1 MGNVVITGGKSGLG
15 LELAKA
21 YDAAGHHVIVGCRN
35 AAVAPVG
42 EAHELDLADVASI
55 DQFVAAFGDRPV
67 DVLINNAGID
77 ARNVGAGDGHRE
89 ALTISNGTFNAVMQV
104 NVNGPMLVTQ
114 GLAPNLRKSTGAKVI
129 NISSQIGSMV
139 LAQTMG
145 RDISYAVSKAALNM
159 VSIKLA
165 QALQPDGVTVVMMH
179 PGWLRTSMGGPSAA
193 VDPDVAAAEIF
204 ATINGLTLDNTST
217 FIRSDGSIHP
227 W

>member
-21 YDAAGHHVIVGCRN
+21 YHAAGHHVVVGCRN

-42 EAHELDLADVASI
+42 EAYELDMASESSI
-55 DQFVAAFGDRPV
+55 AAFAAQVGDRPI

-77 ARNVGAGDGHRE
+77 GRNVGATDGHRE
-89 ALTISNGTFNAVMQV
+89 ALTISSATFTAVMEV
-104 NVNGPMLVTQ
+104 NVNGPLLLTQ
-114 GLAPNLRKSTGAKVI
+114 HLAPNLRATKGKVV
-129 NISSQIGSMV
+129 NISSQIASMEV
-139 LAQTMG
+139 AQTMG
-145 RDISYAVSKAALNM
+145 RDISYAASKAAFNM

-165 QALQPDGVTVVMMH
+165 QALKPDGVTVVMMH
-179 PGWLRTSMGGPSAA
+179 PGWLRTAMGGPSAA
-193 VDPDVAAAEIF
+193 VEPDVAAAEIM
-204 ATINGLTLDNTST
+204 ATVNGLTLENTST

>member
-1 MGNVVITGGKSGLG
+1 MGNIVITGGKSGLG

-21 YDAAGHHVIVGCRN
+21 FDAAGHHVIVGCRN
-35 AAVAPVG
+35 AAAAPVG

-55 DQFVAAFGDRPV
+55 DKFVAALGDRPV

-77 ARNVGAGDGHRE
+77 GRNVGAEDGHRE
-89 ALTISNGTFNAVMQV
+89 ALTISNEAFNAVMQV

-114 GLAPNLRKSTGAKVI
+114 GLAPNLRAAKGKVV

-139 LAQTMG
+139 VAQTMG

-165 QALQPDGVTVVMMH
+165 QALKPDEVTVVMMH
-179 PGWLRTSMGGPSAA
+179 PGWLRTAMGGPSAA
-193 VDPDVAAAEIF
+193 VEPDVAAAEIV
-204 ATINGLTLDNTST
+204 ATINGLTLENTST

>member
-21 YDAAGHHVIVGCRN
+21 YEAAGHHVIVGCRN

-42 EAHELDLADVASI
+42 EAYELDMASESSI
-55 DQFVAAFGDRPV
+55 DAFAAHLGDRPI

-77 ARNVGAGDGHRE
+77 GRNVGATDGHRE
-89 ALTISNGTFNAVMQV
+89 ALTISSAAFTAVMEV
-104 NVNGPMLVTQ
+104 NVNGPLLLTQ
-114 GLAPNLRKSTGAKVI
+114 HLAPNLRATKGKVV
-129 NISSQIGSMV
+129 NISSQIASMEV
-139 LAQTMG
+139 AQTMG
-145 RDISYAVSKAALNM
+145 RDISYAASKAAFNM

-165 QALQPDGVTVVMMH
+165 QALKPDGVTVVMMH
-179 PGWLRTSMGGPSAA
+179 PGWLRTAMGGPSAA
-193 VDPDVAAAEIF
+193 VEPDVAAAEIM

-217 FIRSDGSIHP
+217 FIRSDGSLHP

>member
-1 MGNVVITGGKSGLG
+1 VGNIVITGGKSGLG

-35 AAVAPVG
+35 AAAAPVG
-42 EAHELDLADVASI
+42 EAYELDMASESSI
-55 DQFVAAFGDRPV
+55 AAFAAQVGDRPI

-77 ARNVGAGDGHRE
+77 GRNVGATDGHRE
-89 ALTISNGTFNAVMQV
+89 ALTISSATFTAVMEV
-104 NVNGPMLVTQ
+104 NVNGPLLLTQ
-114 GLAPNLRKSTGAKVI
+114 HLAPNLRAAKGKVV

-139 LAQTMG
+139 VAQTMG

-179 PGWLRTSMGGPSAA
+179 PGWLRTAMGGPSAA
-193 VDPDVAAAEIF
+193 VEPDVAAAEIV